1 MPFSLLSA
9 DGQQKFDVR
18 DGAPMLVGR
27 APTCDVPVFDPTIS
41 RRHAELSLVAGGVEI
56 LDLGSSNGT
65 FVNGD
70 RVTKTTARG
79 GDVVTFRQVGFKLPD
94 TAPGPPAMPPGPPA
108 GATILRSIQGK
119 TFFPPPTPPIPT

>member
-9 DGQQKFDVR
+9 DGQSKYDVR

-41 RRHAELSLVAGGVEI
+41 RRHAELALVSAGVAI
-56 LDLGSSNGT
+56 TDLGSSNGT

-70 RVTKTTARG
+70 KITQATAKS
-79 GDVVTFRQVGFKLPD
+79 GDTVTFGKVVFKLQD
-94 TAPGPPAMPPGPPA
+94 TAPAPPPRPQGPPA
-108 GATILRSIQGK
+108 GA
-119 TFFPPPTPPIPT
+119 